1 MMLKI
6 GELAK
11 KSGLATSTIRYYEKC
26 GLLPLAVRESNGYRY
41 YTEDAIVQLEFIKK
55 AQQLDFSLHD
65 IDAILKIRLTGKEP
79 CNLVRALLSDK
90 INKVRVQLDTLKKL
104 EVELL
109 YYQKQWEVDK
119 NNSIKSNICHLIEDV
134 NIAK

>member
-65 IDAILKIRLTGKEP
+65 IDAILKI
-79 CNLVRALLSDK
+79 D
-90 INKVRVQLDTLKKL
+90 
-104 EVELL
+104 
-109 YYQKQWEVDK
+109 
-119 NNSIKSNICHLIEDV
+119 
-134 NIAK
+134 